1 MDQHLWPQT
10 PSACQQSW
18 LFCNGVCWSLECR
31 THQVDHSV
39 YSVIESHTGRLVTRD
54 VLRLKVPSSSNA
66 ERSTMAFPCAA
77 QSVCEAFSWLQMT
90 EQHDELAAELI
101 RAWPG
106 RGGSLVSGND
116 PVLQHVPLHCS
127 VVKDGNDEKIDII
140 VAGGMFKWMADN
152 GNGTGLHA
160 NADSTVRQWQV

>member
-1 MDQHLWPQT
+1 
-10 PSACQQSW
+10 
-18 LFCNGVCWSLECR
+18 
-31 THQVDHSV
+31 
-39 YSVIESHTGRLVTRD
+39 
-54 VLRLKVPSSSNA
+54 
-66 ERSTMAFPCAA
+66 
-77 QSVCEAFSWLQMT
+77 MT